1 MASIRQEMLVA
12 LSLLEKDQNLFQF
25 SAEQEDLEELSATLE
40 KSQNSK
46 TNRRQLKEKFLKIV
60 QVAQATKASPF
71 QDIHPEWI
79 LEALEGESA
88 RVMKLVNDK
97 WSGKESKL
105 SPDIGALVWKLVESK
120 LDLPHKTA
128 VQGAFGLPKISWLQ
142 EVELK
147 ILFEEIGLREIIKA
161 FQGGPRK
168 IIKPFLA
175 RFSLK
180 EATDLR
186 KRIEDAHSHFSEK
199 AQAALTDRAEAQKTI
214 LSISM
219 EDKTRDEVL
228 YDIGVIVFMRAT
240 CAADATWMSLIYQKF
255 PPALGYPLK
264 RAYLDEQAEDES
276 SVRKS
281 RDRILKI
288 VVELAEKG
296 KIRRYWK
303 AR

>member
-105 SPDIGALVWKLVESK
+105 SPDIAALVWKLVESK
-120 LDLPHKTA
+120 LDLPQKTA
-128 VQGAFGLPKISWLQ
+128 VQGAFGFPNISWLQ
-142 EVELK
+142 EDELK
-147 ILFEEIGLREIIKA
+147 ILFQEIGLSEIIKA
-161 FQGGPRK
+161 FQGVPGK

-199 AQAALTDRAEAQKTI
+199 AQADRAEAQKTI

-240 CAADATWMSLIYQKF
+240 CAADATWMPLIYQKF